1 MPIKE
6 EFFNELQKKYSP
18 LVKNLIESNYEYI
31 GISEPI
37 KWGFVWDDTISI
49 TGATNRETNLISVNL
64 AYVDEAYSTNK
75 PYDVEHFLIHEMRH
89 IFQHIQIRDYKDG
102 KETVV
107 DPKLIELWVKE
118 TENYT
123 TAVNKEGEVNVG
135 YFKQDTEMDA
145 YAFSFAVMHHKYKG
159 KYDRLLYT
167 PTAYIDELKE
177 DYNSIVNG
185 FLMSFNEV
193 E

>member
-6 EFFNELQKKYSP
+6 EFFNELRKKYSP

-37 KWGFVWDDTISI
+37 KFGFVWDDTISI

-64 AYVDEAYSTNK
+64 AYVDEACSTNK

-89 IFQHIQIRDYKDG
+89 VFQHIQIRDYKEG

-118 TENYT
+118 TENYIT
-123 TAVNKEGEVNVG
+123 SVNKEGEVNVG
-135 YFKQDTEMDA
+135 YFKQATEMDA
-145 YAFSFAVMHHKYKG
+145 YAFSFAVMHHKYQG
-159 KYDRLLYT
+159 KYDHQLYT
-167 PTAYIDELKE
+167 PPIYEGELKE
-177 DYNSIVNG
+177 RYDSIVDG
-185 FLMSFNEV
+185 FLKSFE
-193 E
+193 